1 MILIV
6 VIIYTTP
13 GLNWS
18 IKSLQIMS
26 FLNVSQM
33 YEGDE
38 AILPY
43 NFVLIFYY
51 KIQDGW
57 ENKIQIYTS
66 LNKWLGR

>member
-1 MILIV
+1 
-6 VIIYTTP
+6 
-13 GLNWS
+13 
-18 IKSLQIMS
+18 MS

-38 AILPY
+38 AILAY

>member
-1 MILIV
+1 
-6 VIIYTTP
+6 
-13 GLNWS
+13 
-18 IKSLQIMS
+18 MS